1 MDEEITIFDVA
12 DTFLSFESMTH
23 KKLQKLCYYAQ
34 AYHLALNDYPLV
46 NCKFQAWKHGPVCPE
61 LYREYKI
68 YGHLLI
74 PQKEMPEVIKKDT
87 YVREFLEDIY
97 DIFGRFSAKQLEY
110 MTHNEEPWKAA
121 RGELEDWEKTIN
133 EITNESMKH
142 YYKKFLEE

>member
-1 MDEEITIFDVA
+1 
-12 DTFLSFESMTH
+12 
-23 KKLQKLCYYAQ
+23 
-34 AYHLALNDYPLV
+34 
-46 NCKFQAWKHGPVCPE
+46 
-61 LYREYKI
+61 
-68 YGHLLI
+68 
-74 PQKEMPEVIKKDT
+74 MPEVIKKDT